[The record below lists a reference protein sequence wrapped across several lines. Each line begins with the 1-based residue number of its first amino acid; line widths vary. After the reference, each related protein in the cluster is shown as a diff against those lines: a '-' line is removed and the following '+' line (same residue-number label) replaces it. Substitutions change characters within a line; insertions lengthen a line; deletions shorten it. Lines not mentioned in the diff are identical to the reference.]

1 MAQLKI
7 KNITLVDEV
16 ETKEAIKIINEYRA
30 KYCWFYII
38 PICLMIVSFVIAC
51 LAGQYEESKFNVILF
66 NLVIPEANF
75 NIFLVTI
82 LITVIGCWVYS
93 YLMKPYRKLL
103 RIAISND
110 RIRHEE
116 KIRHQERLRLNKTNP
131 ITYDVEDIENT
142 IKKAPPKIKN

>member
-1 MAQLKI
+1 M
-7 KNITLVDEV
+7 NIMQE
-16 ETKEAIKIINEYRA
+16 
-30 KYCWFYII
+30 
-38 PICLMIVSFVIAC
+38 
-51 LAGQYEESKFNVILF
+51 YEESKFNVILF
-66 NLVIPEANF
+66 NMVIPQANF

-82 LITVIGCWVYS
+82 LITIIGCWFYS

-110 RIRHEE
+110 RVRHEE